1 MPAYNNFYPATYQSP
16 IQAQYPQQY
25 SQQSVPQQMQY
36 PQTQVMPQQAST
48 GITWVSGEIG
58 ARAYPS
64 PAPGQSILLMD
75 SEDKR
80 FYIRG
85 TDTNGMPLP
94 LRTFSYTEE
103 VSTQHS
109 YDAPQHIDTSQFI
122 TRDELEQ
129 MLNERLPVQA
139 STAMRG
145 KSNESAI

>member
-1 MPAYNNFYPATYQSP
+1 MPAYGNYYPATYQSP

-64 PAPGQSILLMD
+64 PAPGQSVLLMD
-75 SEDKR
+75 SEDKV
-80 FYIRG
+80 FYIRA
-85 TDTNGMPLP
+85 TDASGMPMP
-94 LRTFSYTEE
+94 LRKFSYTEE

-109 YDAPQHIDTSQFI
+109 FDSQQHIDTSQFI

-129 MLNERLPVQA
+129 MLNERLPVQT
-139 STAMRG
+139 STTKRG
-145 KSNESAI
+145 KTNESAL

>member
-1 MPAYNNFYPATYQSP
+1 MPAYGNYYPATYQSP

-64 PAPGQSILLMD
+64 PAPGQSVLLMD
-75 SEDKR
+75 SEDKI
-80 FYIRG
+80 FYIRA
-85 TDTNGMPLP
+85 TDASGMPMP
-94 LRTFSYTEE
+94 LRKFSYTEE

-109 YDAPQHIDTSQFI
+109 YDSPQHIDTSQFI

-129 MLNERLPVQA
+129 MLNERLPVQQA
-139 STAMRG
+139 VTKRG
-145 KSNESAI
+145 KTNESAV